1 VSLETTLIMVDARAD
16 ALQYV
21 ASRQAPPL
29 STLWILAI
37 TQLELGLAVG
47 GLAAVFAFTWWKG
60 LSIVL

>member
-1 VSLETTLIMVDARAD
+1 MVDARAD

-47 GLAAVFAFTWWKG
+47 GLAAVFAFTRWKG